1 MMSYRYFRSM
11 SQPCF
16 DPLSQRCFRLVVVL
30 VTLAFVGCASKP
42 GGGTI
47 QYTAT
52 DAIEAGGQ
60 DVTVSVDAS
69 ALSGDRR
76 EAFLQQA
83 GSKKITNKVLQ
94 KLWSG
99 VGKKQLPNALNIR
112 VTGFR
117 LRSGS
122 TGFWLGPMAG
132 ADRIAVT
139 VEVAHGSAAARS
151 FSTDTSTAVGWVIR
165 PGAVERFDRMVNTLA
180 ERIVSGI

>member
-1 MMSYRYFRSM
+1 M
-11 SQPCF
+11 
-16 DPLSQRCFRLVVVL
+16 
-30 VTLAFVGCASKP
+30 TLAFIGCAAAP

-47 QYTAT
+47 QFAAT

-60 DVTVSVDAS
+60 DVTVTVDAS

-76 EAFLQQA
+76 EVFLQQA
-83 GSKKITNKVLQ
+83 GTKKITNKVLQ

-99 VGKKQLPNALNIR
+99 VGKRQLPDVLNIR

-122 TGFWLGPMAG
+122 SGFWLGFMAG
-132 ADRIAVT
+132 ADRIEVT
-139 VEVAHGSAAARS
+139 VEVVSGSAATRS
-151 FSTDTSTAVGWVIR
+151 FSTNTSTAVAGIIR

-180 ERIVSGI
+180 ERIVAGI

>member
-1 MMSYRYFRSM
+1 M
-11 SQPCF
+11 
-16 DPLSQRCFRLVVVL
+16 VVL
-30 VTLAFVGCASKP
+30 VTLAFAGCAAAP

-47 QYTAT
+47 QYAAT
-52 DAIEAGGQ
+52 DAIEAGGK

-69 ALSGDRR
+69 GLSGDRR
-76 EAFLQQA
+76 EAFLRQA
-83 GSKKITNKVLQ
+83 GTRKIANKVLQ

-99 VGKKQLPNALNIR
+99 VGKTQLPDALNIR

-139 VEVAHGSAAARS
+139 VEVVHGAAATKS
-151 FSTDTSTAVGWVIR
+151 FATNTSTVVGWFIR
-165 PGAVERFDRMVNTLA
+165 PGAVERFDRMVNTIA
-180 ERIVSGI
+180 ERIVAGI

>member
-11 SQPCF
+11 SQPRL
-16 DPLSQRCFRLVVVL
+16 DPLSQRRFRLVVVL
-30 VTLAFVGCASKP
+30 VTLAFVGCASAP
-42 GGGTI
+42 GGGTL
-47 QYTAT
+47 QYAAT
-52 DAIEAGGQ
+52 DSIEAGGR

-76 EAFLQQA
+76 EVFLQQA
-83 GSKKITNKVLQ
+83 GTKKITNKVLQ

-99 VGKKQLPNALNIR
+99 VGKRQLPDALNIR
-112 VTGFR
+112 ATGFR

-132 ADRIAVT
+132 ADRIEVM
-139 VEVAHGSAAARS
+139 VEVVRASAATKNFA
-151 FSTDTSTAVGWVIR
+151 TNTSTAVGGPIR

-180 ERIVSGI
+180 ERIVAGI

>member
-1 MMSYRYFRSM
+1 M
-11 SQPCF
+11 
-16 DPLSQRCFRLVVVL
+16 
-30 VTLAFVGCASKP
+30 TLAFIGCAAAP

-47 QYTAT
+47 QFTAT

-60 DVTVSVDAS
+60 DVTVNVDAS
-69 ALSGDRR
+69 ELSGDRR
-76 EAFLQQA
+76 EVFLQQA
-83 GSKKITNKVLQ
+83 GTKKITNKVLQ

-99 VGKKQLPNALNIR
+99 VGKRQLPNALNIK

-122 TGFWLGPMAG
+122 TGFWLHFMAG

-139 VEVAHGSAAARS
+139 VEVVHGSAAAKS
-151 FSTDTSTAVGWVIR
+151 FSTNTSTAVAGFIR

-180 ERIVSGI
+180 ERIVAGI

>member
-1 MMSYRYFRSM
+1 M
-11 SQPCF
+11 
-16 DPLSQRCFRLVVVL
+16 SQRCFRLVAFL
-30 VTLAFVGCASKP
+30 VALAFVGCATAP

-47 QYTAT
+47 QYAAT
-52 DAIEAGGQ
+52 DSIEAGGK

-69 ALSGDRR
+69 GLSGDRR
-76 EAFLQQA
+76 VAFLQQA
-83 GSKKITNKVLQ
+83 GTKKIANKVLQ

-99 VGKKQLPNALNIR
+99 VGKRQLPDALNIR
-112 VTGFR
+112 VTSFR

-139 VEVAHGSAAARS
+139 VEVVHGSTAAKS
-151 FSTDTSTAVGWVIR
+151 FSTNTSTVVGGLIR

-180 ERIVSGI
+180 ERIVAGI

>member
-1 MMSYRYFRSM
+1 M
-11 SQPCF
+11 SQSRL

-30 VTLAFVGCASKP
+30 VTLAFVGCATAP

-47 QYTAT
+47 QYAAT
-52 DAIEAGGQ
+52 DSIEAGGR

-69 ALSGDRR
+69 ELSGDRR
-76 EAFLQQA
+76 EVFLQQA
-83 GSKKITNKVLQ
+83 GTKKITNKVLQ

-99 VGKKQLPNALNIR
+99 VGKRQLPDALNIR

-122 TGFWLGPMAG
+122 TGWLGPMAG

-139 VEVAHGSAAARS
+139 VEVVHGSAAAKS
-151 FSTDTSTAVGWVIR
+151 FSTDTSTAVGGLIR

-180 ERIVSGI
+180 ERIVAGI

>member
-1 MMSYRYFRSM
+1 MSYRYFRSM
-11 SQPCF
+11 SQPRL
-16 DPLSQRCFRLVVVL
+16 DPLSQRRFRLVVVL
-30 VTLAFVGCASKP
+30 VTLAFVGCASAP
-42 GGGTI
+42 GGGTL
-47 QYTAT
+47 QYAAT
-52 DAIEAGGQ
+52 DAIEAGGR

-76 EAFLQQA
+76 EVFLQQA
-83 GSKKITNKVLQ
+83 GTKKITNKVLQ

-99 VGKKQLPNALNIR
+99 VGKRQLPDALNIR

-139 VEVAHGSAAARS
+139 VEVVHGGVPAQS
-151 FSTDTSTAVGWVIR
+151 FATNTSTAVGGFIR

-180 ERIVSGI
+180 ERIVAGI

>member
-1 MMSYRYFRSM
+1 MMSYRCFHSMNQPRLGPIRQRSF
-11 SQPCF
+11 Q
-16 DPLSQRCFRLVVVL
+16 LVVLL
-30 VTLAFVGCASKP
+30 VTLAFVGCAAAP

-47 QYTAT
+47 QFTAT
-52 DAIEAGGQ
+52 DSIEAGGR

-76 EAFLQQA
+76 EVFLQQA
-83 GSKKITNKVLQ
+83 GTKKLTNKVLQ

-99 VGKKQLPNALNIR
+99 LGNRQLPNALNIR

-132 ADRIAVT
+132 ADRIVVT
-139 VEVAHGSAAARS
+139 VEVVHDSAAARS
-151 FSTDTSTAVGWVIR
+151 FSTNTSTAVGGIIR
-165 PGAVERFDRMVNTLA
+165 PGSVERFDRMINTLA
-180 ERIVSGI
+180 ERIVAGI

>member
-1 MMSYRYFRSM
+1 MMSYQISFRM
-11 SQPCF
+11 SQACF
-16 DPLSQRCFRLVVVL
+16 GPLSQRGFRLVAL
-30 VTLAFVGCASKP
+30 FAALALVGCAAAP
-42 GGGTI
+42 GGGTV
-47 QYTAT
+47 QFAAT
-52 DAIEAGGQ
+52 DSIEAGNK

-69 ALSGDRR
+69 ALGGDRR

-83 GSKKITNKVLQ
+83 GSKKLANKVLQ

-99 VGKKQLPNALNIR
+99 VGERQLPDALNIR

-132 ADRIAVT
+132 ADRIEVT
-139 VEVAHGSAAARS
+139 VEVVSGSATTKS
-151 FSTDTSTAVGWVIR
+151 FSTNTSTAVGGVIR

-180 ERIVSGI
+180 ERIVAGI